1 MKQAKL
7 KKSQRKNLMKVKQII
22 KQDHVISYD
31 YEISGDWEK
40 YFTENNPFF
49 VEYNKNIEYVPNSIA
64 IIPLIGN
71 SLIAAALFQAVIEVE
86 EVDETFYEAIPNILQ
101 GYQDMYP
108 DLHFYKENIVCAQ
121 SIIKNKKKIKD
132 THSMLYFSGGVDA
145 YSSLITHE
153 NEDLELACIWGA
165 DIPLNN
171 EKAFHQVEKENQ
183 KVSKKHGLPLT
194 IFRSNL
200 RTFLNEDLLSRWTVK
215 QGYDGWWYNFQHSI
229 GMLTLAAPYS
239 YQKIDCIY
247 FASTYSNKMEKG
259 YALASDPSIDNQIQF
274 ANTKIKHDGFEFS
287 RQDKVA
293 RLCHYSKKHHKKI
306 YLRVCYR
313 SHTGDNCSV
322 CRKCVMTMMSILVE
336 GFQPEDFG
344 FVYDRKTFPKL
355 FLASMKEVAYDHPYD
370 FLAIFTDIQNRFR
383 EQFSLDEIP
392 VEWKVFYLV
401 DVSDLVSFLSADCNY
416 CLEKDKYIKML
427 EDGKNWLEEHSN
439 EQERYIQ
446 NLLIENKRL
455 EELLQNN
462 IVSRIKT
469 KLKRNKKS

>member
-31 YEISGDWEK
+31 YEISGDWKK

-183 KVSKKHGLPLT
+183 KVSK
-194 IFRSNL
+194 
-200 RTFLNEDLLSRWTVK
+200 
-215 QGYDGWWYNFQHSI
+215 
-229 GMLTLAAPYS
+229 
-239 YQKIDCIY
+239 
-247 FASTYSNKMEKG
+247 
-259 YALASDPSIDNQIQF
+259 
-274 ANTKIKHDGFEFS
+274 
-287 RQDKVA
+287 
-293 RLCHYSKKHHKKI
+293 
-306 YLRVCYR
+306 
-313 SHTGDNCSV
+313 
-322 CRKCVMTMMSILVE
+322 
-336 GFQPEDFG
+336 
-344 FVYDRKTFPKL
+344 
-355 FLASMKEVAYDHPYD
+355 
-370 FLAIFTDIQNRFR
+370 
-383 EQFSLDEIP
+383 
-392 VEWKVFYLV
+392 
-401 DVSDLVSFLSADCNY
+401 
-416 CLEKDKYIKML
+416 
-427 EDGKNWLEEHSN
+427 
-439 EQERYIQ
+439 
-446 NLLIENKRL
+446 
-455 EELLQNN
+455 
-462 IVSRIKT
+462 
-469 KLKRNKKS
+469 